1 MSLEQVVDRYL
12 LALERI
18 RSTHQFARLF
28 ALVDGLQYEASF
40 GEVLRTGQGIA
51 LFAGTPDEPLAHA
64 GPWLI
69 DVATQSELCATLA
82 DVESTMPVCSWLITS
97 VPVAGLAQLLQNR
110 LDMKL
115 PDGKVALIRYYDP
128 RVLRRLALTLKP
140 DQRETFF
147 EHIDEWH
154 FMVDGQAWHVGRN
167 Q

>member
-1 MSLEQVVDRYL
+1 MDRYL
-12 LALERI
+12 DALGRI
-18 RSTHQFARLF
+18 RSTNQFAHIF
-28 ALVDGLQYEASF
+28 ALVDGLQYEALF
-40 GEVLRTGQGIA
+40 GQVLRPEQGVA
-51 LFAGTPDEPLAHA
+51 LFLGTPDEPLAHA

-69 DVATQSELCATLA
+69 DVDAQSTLCAALA
-82 DVESTMPVCSWLITS
+82 DVEASSPVCSWLITS
-97 VPVAGLAQLLQNR
+97 VPLAGLAQLLQNK

-115 PDGKVALIRYYDP
+115 PDGRVALIRYYDP

-154 FMVDGQAWHVGRN
+154 FMVDGQALYVGRG

>member
-1 MSLEQVVDRYL
+1 MDRYL
-12 LALERI
+12 DALERI
-18 RSTHQFARLF
+18 RRTNQYAHLF
-28 ALVDGLQYEASF
+28 ALVDGLQYEALY
-40 GEVLRTGQGIA
+40 GQVLRSEQGTA
-51 LFAGTPDEPLAHA
+51 LFVGTADEPLAHA

-69 DVATQSELCATLA
+69 DAEAQMDLCAALA

-97 VPVAGLAQLLQNR
+97 VPAPGLVQLLQNK

-115 PDGKVALIRYYDP
+115 PDGRVALIRYCDP
-128 RVLRRLALTLKP
+128 RVLRRLALTLRP

-154 FMVDGQAWHVGRN
+154 FMVDGQALHVGRG